1 MPQLVI
7 PDIDDGILK
16 RLHERAV
23 YHSQSVEGEAKAILA
38 DALQTARPTDAWAAV
53 NAMREQLAKSGR
65 QFPDSTPLV
74 REDRNR

>member
-7 PDIDDGILK
+7 PDIDDETLK
-16 RLHERAV
+16 RLFERATRHV
-23 YHSQSVEGEAKAILA
+23 QSIEGEAKAILA